1 MLSPSRAVGA
11 TATVRASAAIR
22 GSDTLIPSD
31 SSSVVTLMPAATLH
45 RSGTSVQRHGEH
57 GVPAALQ
64 HAVSNGRQDH
74 SRDEMLAGRTHPEP
88 SRTGVWLLPSGGRG
102 RPCKA
107 YDPSD

>member
-1 MLSPSRAVGA
+1 MLSPSHAVGA
-11 TATVRASAAIR
+11 AATFRARSAIR

-31 SSSVVTLMPAATLH
+31 SSSGVPLMPATTLH
-45 RSGTSVQRHGEH
+45 RSGTSAPRHGEH
-57 GVPAALQ
+57 GVPGALQ

-88 SRTGVWLLPSGGRG
+88 SGPGVWLLPSGGRG
-102 RPCKA
+102 CPCKA